1 MRRVVTIGAAAALVL
16 AAFVVGRRR
25 RSFVATS
32 VAVRNARLAAVGT
45 RAGARHV
52 VHRVRVASAP
62 AERRAALDAAH
73 QMRTASDVAD
83 ALGEMKGAL
92 MKLGQMVSYLDE
104 GLPAPMRE
112 ALATLQ
118 QDAPP
123 MAPELCA
130 AVVRRELGD
139 APDRVF
145 AQWDPVPIAAA
156 SIGQVHRAVTHSGV
170 AVAVKVQY
178 PGVDAA
184 IRADLVN
191 TDLLFRAMGVM
202 FPGLDPKP
210 LIAELRTRIVEEL
223 DYDIEAGNQRL
234 FADYYAR
241 HTFIR
246 VPSVLDAL
254 SSKRVLTT
262 ELATGARFAEVETW
276 PQEQRDAAAESI
288 FRFVF
293 RGIYR
298 IHAFN
303 GDPHPGNYLFHGDG
317 RVTFLD
323 FGLVKR
329 FTHDEV
335 TMFAELIQAMVIDH
349 DIPHFRRVLEAHDVL
364 RPSDL
369 SNDDVREY
377 FGHFYEFVLEDE
389 EVTFTPEYAS
399 ETVRRMFVSSSPY
412 AHVAKAANV
421 PPAFVITQRINLGLH
436 AVLGRL
442 HARANWRR
450 IAEEIWPFVD
460 GPPSTP
466 LGRAEA
472 TWLASTSGDAA
483 QPDGGVR

>member
-1 MRRVVTIGAAAALVL
+1 M
-16 AAFVVGRRR
+16 GR
-25 RSFVATS
+25 A
-32 VAVRNARLAAVGT
+32 NEIARLSG
-45 RAGARHV
+45 
-52 VHRVRVASAP
+52 RVAGQGAVNRARWVMADSETKQKLDQELQLRSAEQV
-62 AERRAALDAAH
+62 AE
-73 QMRTASDVAD
+73 T
-83 ALGEMKGAL
+83 LGQMKGAL
-92 MKLGQMVSYLDE
+92 MKLGQMVSYLDD
-104 GLPAPMRE
+104 GLPAPMRD

-123 MAPELCA
+123 MAPELSA

-191 TDLLFRAMGVM
+191 TDLLFRAMGVV

-210 LIAELRTRIVEEL
+210 LIAELRTRLVEEL
-223 DYDIEAGNQRL
+223 DYDIEAGNQQL

-241 HTFIR
+241 HPFIR
-246 VPSVLDAL
+246 VPAVLDAL

-335 TMFAELIQAMVIDH
+335 KMFAELIKAMVLDH

-389 EVTFTPEYAS
+389 AVAFTPEYAS
-399 ETVRRMFVSSSPY
+399 ETVRRMFDASSPY

-466 LGRAEA
+466 MGRAEA
-472 TWLASTSGDAA
+472 TWLASSSADASH
-483 QPDGGVR
+483 PGRGVR